1 MADVAD
7 GKLGH
12 YTFVLY
18 EFASPGDFMKVL
30 RQAEG
35 ICHARNYKFVAH
47 LSATEEPPFDTFFCQ
62 YNTNRIHISFRKR
75 NHYRRCQNVKVDLEL
90 AIQQLSNAWC

>member
-1 MADVAD
+1 MFISQKMADVAD

-30 RQAEG
+30 RQAED

-47 LSATEEPPFDTFFCQ
+47 LSATEEPPFDTFFVSI
-62 YNTNRIHISFRKR
+62 TRIEFT
-75 NHYRRCQNVKVDLEL
+75 DLFESETIIGG
-90 AIQQLSNAWC
+90 AKT